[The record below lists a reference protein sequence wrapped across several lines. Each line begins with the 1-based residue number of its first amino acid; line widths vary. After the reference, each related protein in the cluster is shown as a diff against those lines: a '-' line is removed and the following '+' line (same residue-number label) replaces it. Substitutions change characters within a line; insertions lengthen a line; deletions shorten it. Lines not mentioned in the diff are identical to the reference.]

1 MASIKNLKKD
11 INYVLGDIIDECI
24 VSASGDTKKIE
35 AIVDEAIVVFDELI
49 AKVNAKNIENK
60 KTHFMAIEDEL
71 EKKATKLLTKV
82 NKL

>member
-24 VSASGDTKKIE
+24 VYASGDTKKIE

-60 KTHFMAIEDEL
+60 KTHFKAIEEEL

>member
-24 VSASGDTKKIE
+24 LKAGDPKKTE
-35 AIVDEAIVVFDELI
+35 ALIDETIATFDELI
-49 AKVNAKNIENK
+49 AKINAKDVENK
-60 KTHFMAIEDEL
+60 KSHFKAVNAEL
-71 EKKATKLLTKV
+71 EEKAMKLLDKV